1 MKYTILGFN
10 QKLIME
16 ADLTLNDILLL
27 DYIIYANGEPKMK
40 HIVQDEISYVW
51 LNHEK
56 IKEDLPILRYTEGT
70 LRNKLSELKQKG
82 LINSITLANK
92 TTKGTMT
99 YYTVTEKTMS
109 FINDISC
116 NCEVTSNNINNNKNV
131 IVSKDTITNGN
142 SEFQFGKVETKPKKP
157 KVSPNTAEYND
168 AMFMVTTYTNNSDLK
183 KELIK
188 LVNMKKDMASKERY
202 KFYAS
207 TIKNYLDCLDETFG
221 DDEVLKIEA
230 IKLSIRYNG
239 TTKVMIPNSTP
250 NNKCVDNVQSD
261 HKKDYKPALDENGNP
276 IVF

>member
-1 MKYTILGFN
+1 MNSENFVVIQGWMCNELELKGNDLLVYALIYGFSQDGESVFSGGRN
-10 QKLIME
+10 YIAKTFNISLPTVDKALNNLI
-16 ADLTLNDILLL
+16 DRGLI
-27 DYIIYANGEPKMK
+27 
-40 HIVQDEISYVW
+40 
-51 LNHEK
+51 EK
-56 IKEDLPILRYTEGT
+56 IPYEVNNVTFNNYKISLVVVKNLYGGSKETLP
-70 LRNKLSELKQKG
+70 
-82 LINSITLANK
+82 
-92 TTKGTMT
+92 
-99 YYTVTEKTMS
+99 
-109 FINDISC
+109 
-116 NCEVTSNNINNNKNV
+116 NNINNNKNV

-168 AMFMVTTYTNNSDLK
+168 AMFMVTTYTDNSDLK

-230 IKLSIRYNG
+230 VKLSIRYNG

-250 NNKCVDNVQSD
+250 NNKCVDNVQSE